1 MADMEIYDIGFE
13 PITNTIYAP
22 PLKEENESFRKFSK
36 FSKFI
41 KFIKLIKKFTKKMM
55 ALKGYLFFNCYHHE
69 LS

>member
-1 MADMEIYDIGFE
+1 MADMEVYDIGFE
-13 PITNTIYAP
+13 PITNTIYVP

-41 KFIKLIKKFTKKMM
+41 KFIKKFTKKMM
-55 ALKGYLFFNCYHHE
+55 ALKGYIFFKCYHHE